1 LTSKLGKCILIMTR
15 ILVISKGVHMPLK
28 NKVKDYRTAAGI
40 NQQEFGR
47 LVGVSRQTI
56 SSIECGD
63 YHPSVLVALKIAKIL
78 NTTVEDV
85 FEFVE
90 DGNE

>member
-1 LTSKLGKCILIMTR
+1 MQLTR
-15 ILVISKGVHMPLK
+15 IVVIVKGEVMPLA
-28 NKVKDYRTAAGI
+28 NKVKTFRVEAGI

-63 YHPSVLVALKIAKIL
+63 YHPSILVALKIAKVL
-78 NTTVEDV
+78 NKTVDEI
-85 FEFVE
+85 FQIEEEFSGE
-90 DGNE
+90 

>member
-1 LTSKLGKCILIMTR
+1 
-15 ILVISKGVHMPLK
+15 MPLA
-28 NKVKDYRTAAGI
+28 NKVKTFRVEAGI

-63 YHPSVLVALKIAKIL
+63 YHPSILVALKIAKVL
-78 NTTVEDV
+78 NKTVDEI
-85 FEFVE
+85 FQIEEEFSGE
-90 DGNE
+90 

>member
-1 LTSKLGKCILIMTR
+1 
-15 ILVISKGVHMPLK
+15 MPLI
-28 NKVKDYRTAAGI
+28 NKVKTYRVEAGI

-63 YHPSVLVALKIAKIL
+63 YHPSILVALKIANVL
-78 NTTVEDV
+78 NKTVEEI
-85 FEFVE
+85 FQLEE
-90 DGNE
+90 EKNG

>member
-1 LTSKLGKCILIMTR
+1 
-15 ILVISKGVHMPLK
+15 MPLV
-28 NKVKDYRTAAGI
+28 NKVKEYRVAAGI

-78 NTTVEDV
+78 KVSVEEI
-85 FEFVE
+85 FEFEE
-90 DGNE
+90 DSNE